1 MKSICIF
8 GVFVADLCFVGG
20 KIPTKGQTI
29 LGKKHI
35 VGPGGKG
42 SNQAIA
48 AARLNGDIS
57 FITKVGKDSH
67 SEMAFNLYKE
77 AGVKTHSI
85 IQDDKLFT
93 GVAGIMI
100 DEDGNNAINIISG
113 AAEHLVNSDI
123 DNHIETIKKSEI
135 FLTQM
140 ETPDET
146 TIYALKKAKE
156 NGCTTVLNPAPA
168 RKIDEENFQLVD
180 FFTPNE
186 TEAEFYLKNK
196 ITTEEDIKIAGS
208 EFLKKGVKNIII
220 TLGERGVYF
229 ANENEEYFIDALKLK
244 DQVVDTTGAG
254 DAFNGAFAVGLAND
268 LKFKDALIF
277 ANKVAGISTT
287 RAGAAS
293 SMPTFKEVNNY

>member
-8 GVFVADLCFVGG
+8 GVFVADLCFVGS
-20 KIPTKGQTI
+20 KIPIKGQTI

-57 FITKVGKDSH
+57 FITKMGKDSH
-67 SEMAFNLYKE
+67 SEMAFDLYKE

-85 IQDDKLFT
+85 IQDEKLFT

-113 AAEHLVNSDI
+113 AAEHLVNSDV

-156 NGCTTVLNPAPA
+156 NGCITILNPAPA
-168 RKIDEENFQLVD
+168 RKIDEGNFKLID

-186 TEAEFYLKNK
+186 TEVEFYLNK
-196 ITTEEDIKIAGS
+196 KIETSEDIKNAAN
-208 EFLKKGVKNIII
+208 ELLKKGIKNVII
-220 TLGERGVYF
+220 TLGEKGIYF
-229 ANENEEYFIDALKLK
+229 SNGKENFFLEAYKLK
-244 DQVVDTTGAG
+244 QAVLDTTGAG

-268 LKFKDALIF
+268 LDLKEALSF

-287 RAGAAS
+287 RLGAAS
-293 SMPTFKEVNNY
+293 SMPFVKELTDN

>member
-1 MKSICIF
+1 MKSISIL
-8 GVFVADLCFVGG
+8 GVFVADLCFIGD
-20 KIPTKGQTI
+20 KIPSKGQTI
-29 LGKKHI
+29 LGKKHV

-48 AARLNGDIS
+48 ASRLNGEVS

-85 IQDDKLFT
+85 IQDEKLFT

-100 DEDGNNAINIISG
+100 DKDGNNAINIVSG
-113 AAEHLVNSDI
+113 AAEHLVSEDI
-123 DNHIETIKKSEI
+123 DNKIETIKNSEI

-140 ETPDET
+140 ETPDKV

-156 NGCTTVLNPAPA
+156 HKCITILNPAPA
-168 RKIDEENFQLVD
+168 RKIDEDNFKLID

-186 TEAEFYLKNK
+186 TEAEFYLNK
-196 ITTEEDIKIAGS
+196 KIKTVEDIKNAAN
-208 EFLKKGVKNIII
+208 EFLKKGIKNVII
-220 TLGERGVYF
+220 TLGEKGVYF
-229 ANENEEYFIDALKLK
+229 ANGNENFFLEAYKLK
-244 DQVVDTTGAG
+244 QAVVDTTGAG

-268 LKFKDALIF
+268 LDIKEALSF

-287 RAGAAS
+287 RLGAAA
-293 SMPTFKEVNNY
+293 SMPFAKELENN

>member
-1 MKSICIF
+1 MQSICIF
-8 GVFVADLCFVGG
+8 GVFVADLCFYSE
-20 KIPTKGQTI
+20 KIPIKGETV
-29 LGKKHI
+29 LGRDYL

-48 AARLNGDIS
+48 AARLNGKVN
-57 FITKVGKDSH
+57 FITKMGEDSH
-67 SEMAFNLYKE
+67 ADMAFKIYKD
-77 AGVKTHSI
+77 AGVITNAITK
-85 IQDDKLFT
+85 DKNLST

-100 DEDGNNAINIISG
+100 DNDGSNAINIVPG
-113 AAEHLVNSDI
+113 AAAHLNNKDI
-123 DNHIETIKKSEI
+123 DNNLEIMEKSKI

-140 ETPDET
+140 ETPDEV
-146 TIYALKKAKE
+146 TIYSLKKAKE
-156 NGCTTVLNPAPA
+156 NNCLTILNPAPA
-168 RKIDEENFQLVD
+168 RKINEENFALLD

-196 ITTEEDIKIAGS
+196 ITTEEDIKIAGR

-293 SMPTFKEVNNY
+293 SMPTLEEVNNY

>member
-1 MKSICIF
+1 MKSISIL
-8 GVFVADLCFVGG
+8 GVFVADLCFIGD

-29 LGKKHI
+29 LGKKHV

-48 AARLNGDIS
+48 ASRLNGEVS

-85 IQDDKLFT
+85 IQDEKLFT

-100 DEDGNNAINIISG
+100 DKDGNNAINIVSG
-113 AAEHLVNSDI
+113 AAEHLFAEDI
-123 DNHIETIKKSEI
+123 DNKVETIKNSEI

-140 ETPDET
+140 ETPDEI

-156 NGCTTVLNPAPA
+156 HKCITILNPAPA
-168 RKIDEENFQLVD
+168 RKIDEDIFKIID

-186 TEAEFYLKNK
+186 TEAEFYLNK
-196 ITTEEDIKIAGS
+196 KIETSEDIKNAANDL
-208 EFLKKGVKNIII
+208 LKKGIKNVII
-220 TLGERGVYF
+220 TLGEKGVYF
-229 ANENEEYFIDALKLK
+229 ANGTENFFLEAYKLK
-244 DQVVDTTGAG
+244 QAVVDTTGAG

-268 LKFKDALIF
+268 LEIKEALSF

-287 RAGAAS
+287 RLGAAL
-293 SMPTFKEVNNY
+293 SMPFAKELTDN

>member
-1 MKSICIF
+1 MHFICIF
-8 GVFVADLCFVGG
+8 GVFVADLSFYADN
-20 KIPTKGQTI
+20 IPIKGETV
-29 LGKKHI
+29 LGRNHL

-48 AARLNGDIS
+48 AARLDGKVN
-57 FITKVGKDSH
+57 FITKMGEDSH
-67 SEMAFNLYKE
+67 AAMAFKIYKD
-77 AGVKTHSI
+77 AGVITNSI
-85 IQDDKLFT
+85 IKDKNLST
-93 GVAGIMI
+93 GVAGIMV
-100 DEDGNNAINIISG
+100 DNDGSNAINIVPG
-113 AAEHLVNSDI
+113 AAAQLDNKDI
-123 DNHIETIKKSEI
+123 DNNLEILKKSKI

-140 ETPDET
+140 ETPDEF
-146 TIYALKKAKE
+146 TIYSLRKAKE
-156 NGCTTVLNPAPA
+156 NNCLTILNPAPA
-168 RKIDEENFQLVD
+168 RKINEENFALFD

-196 ITTEEDIKIAGS
+196 ITTEEDIKNAAK

-220 TLGERGVYF
+220 TLGARGVYF

-287 RAGAAS
+287 REGAAS
-293 SMPTFKEVNNY
+293 SMPTLKEVSSY

>member
-1 MKSICIF
+1 MQSICIF
-8 GVFVADLCFVGG
+8 GVFVADLCFYSK
-20 KIPTKGQTI
+20 KIPIKGETV
-29 LGKKHI
+29 LGRDYL

-48 AARLNGDIS
+48 AARLNGKVN
-57 FITKVGKDSH
+57 FITKMGEDSH
-67 SEMAFNLYKE
+67 ADMAFKIYKD
-77 AGVKTHSI
+77 AGVITNSI
-85 IQDDKLFT
+85 TKDKNLST

-100 DEDGNNAINIISG
+100 DNDGSNAINVVPG
-113 AAEHLVNSDI
+113 AAAHLNNKDI
-123 DNHIETIKKSEI
+123 DNNLEIMEKSKI

-140 ETPDET
+140 ETPDEV
-146 TIYALKKAKE
+146 TIYSLKKAKE
-156 NGCTTVLNPAPA
+156 NNCLTILNPAPA
-168 RKIDEENFQLVD
+168 RKINEENFALLD

-196 ITTEEDIKIAGS
+196 ITTKEDIKIAGR

>member
-1 MKSICIF
+1 MQSICIF
-8 GVFVADLCFVGG
+8 GVFVADLCFYSK
-20 KIPTKGQTI
+20 KIPIKGETV
-29 LGKKHI
+29 LGRDYL

-48 AARLNGDIS
+48 AARLNGKVN
-57 FITKVGKDSH
+57 FITKMGEDSH
-67 SEMAFNLYKE
+67 ADMAFKIYKD
-77 AGVKTHSI
+77 AGVITNSI
-85 IQDDKLFT
+85 TKDKNLST

-100 DEDGNNAINIISG
+100 DNDGSNAINVVPG
-113 AAEHLVNSDI
+113 AAAHLNNKDI
-123 DNHIETIKKSEI
+123 DNNLEIMEKSKI

-140 ETPDET
+140 ETPDEV
-146 TIYALKKAKE
+146 TIYSLKKAKE
-156 NGCTTVLNPAPA
+156 NNCLTILNPAPA
-168 RKIDEENFQLVD
+168 RKINEENFALLD

-196 ITTEEDIKIAGS
+196 ITTEEDIKIAGR

-254 DAFNGAFAVGLAND
+254 DAFNGAFTVGLAND